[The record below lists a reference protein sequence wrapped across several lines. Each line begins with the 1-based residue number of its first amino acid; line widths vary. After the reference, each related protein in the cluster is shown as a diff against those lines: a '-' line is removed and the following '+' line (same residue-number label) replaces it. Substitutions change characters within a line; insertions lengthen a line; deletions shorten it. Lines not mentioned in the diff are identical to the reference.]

1 VPGVLATAAGFSG
14 GQRADPT
21 YREVCGK
28 QTGHAE
34 VVAVWYDR
42 RRLDPA
48 TLLQH
53 FFANHDP
60 GIDRRDNGGQY
71 RSVIAYT
78 TPEQQRAATAMVQRL
93 RASGRTVY
101 TEVVPAA
108 AFYPAGSRHQQYC
121 AARGLTPRQ
130 PTGIPFAFWA

>member
-1 VPGVLATAAGFSG
+1 MLATAAGFSG
-14 GQRADPT
+14 GHRVAPT

-48 TLLQH
+48 ILLQY
-53 FFANHDP
+53 FFANHNP
-60 GIDRRDNGGQY
+60 GIDRRGRGGQY
-71 RSVIAYT
+71 RSLIAYT
-78 TPEQQRAATAMVQRL
+78 TPEQHRAATTMVERL
-93 RASGRTVY
+93 RSSGQVVC
-101 TEVVPAA
+101 TEIVPAT

-121 AARGLTPRQ
+121 DARGLTPRQ
-130 PTGIPFAFWA
+130 RTGIPFAFWA